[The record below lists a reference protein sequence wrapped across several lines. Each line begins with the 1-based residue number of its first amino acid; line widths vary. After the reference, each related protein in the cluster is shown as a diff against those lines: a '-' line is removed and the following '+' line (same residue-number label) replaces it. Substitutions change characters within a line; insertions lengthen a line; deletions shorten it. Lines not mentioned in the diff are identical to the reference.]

1 MFRKR
6 YYIAWTERTPIE
18 NDGVVYYE
26 IRQSPQYKT
35 LDEARAAFDGMQPL
49 SDNML
54 RAELVEQPRL
64 GKHKTLARA
73 ENLKLI
79 TDMA

>member
-1 MFRKR
+1 MFKKR

-18 NDGVVYYE
+18 NAGVVYYE

-35 LDEARAAFDGMQPL
+35 LDEARAAFDDMQPL

-54 RAELVEQPRL
+54 RA
-64 GKHKTLARA
+64 
-73 ENLKLI
+73 
-79 TDMA
+79 